1 MLVVYRVETQE
12 SNSIFSLGVMSGEW
26 SLEVTYS
33 LIILESASNI
43 VIYKRVDYMLT
54 ALRLVSVYENTFDY
68 EY

>member
-12 SNSIFSLGVMSGEW
+12 SNSISSLGVMSGEW